1 MSEEKSLDEL
11 MAELRAGEV
20 VKSTET
26 AKEEPVTETVEAPK
40 VEAPKVE
47 TPKVET
53 PKEEKAVESEAPAE
67 VKAETDPL
75 EGLLVGEAEVP
86 EPEPVKK
93 RRGRPAKSAAT
104 KKEAAVVAAPETK
117 TAEVQTPPVTIKDTA
132 PTVEATEEA
141 IKAEIAPEAPAVP
154 KDIYILAEAQIFNGH
169 VYRRGQKITFTVGDK
184 FYNSQFDRAGKN
196 WLDIVDDLEAQY
208 AYFGRVI
215 VEPDRWS
222 GIPLGSTE
230 GVQHPGIALALAK
243 IAQEEY
249 ERNGTPFTN

>member
-11 MAELRAGEV
+11 MAELQAGEV
-20 VKSTET
+20 VKPTET
-26 AKEEPVTETVEAPK
+26 AKEEPVKAQVEAPK

-47 TPKVET
+47 TPK
-53 PKEEKAVESEAPAE
+53 EKAVEPEAPAE
-67 VKAETDPL
+67 VKVETDPL
-75 EGLLVGEAEVP
+75 EGLLVGEAVVP

-93 RRGRPAKSAAT
+93 RRGRPAKSATA
-104 KKEAAVVAAPETK
+104 KKEAAVEAAPETK
-117 TAEVQTPPVTIKDTA
+117 TVEVKDATPAVQ
-132 PTVEATEEA
+132 VTEED

-184 FYNSQFDRAGKN
+184 FYNSQFDREGKN